1 MSKTVSAKI
10 PEELKEELEQE
21 EINVSEVIRDA
32 LADELAERRREAFRR
47 DATALREQVGDG
59 VETDAIVGVVR
70 ETREE
75 H

>member
-1 MSKTVSAKI
+1 MTKTVSAKV
-10 PEELKEELEQE
+10 PDELKDELEQE
-21 EINVSEVIRDA
+21 GINVSDVIRDA

-47 DATALREQVGDG
+47 DAADLRERVGDG
-59 VETDAIVGVVR
+59 VDTDAIVDVVR

>member
-1 MSKTVSAKI
+1 MTKTVSAKI

-21 EINVSEVIRDA
+21 GINVSDVIREA
-32 LADELAERRREAFRR
+32 LADELAARRREAFRR
-47 DATALREQVGDG
+47 DATALREQVGGG
-59 VETDAIVGVVR
+59 VKTDAIVDVVR

>member
-32 LADELAERRREAFRR
+32 LADELAARRREAFRR
-47 DATALREQVGDG
+47 DAAALHEQVGNG